1 MSFILFLQDDE
12 IAMDFVAAASNIRS
26 HIFGIPMKSR
36 FTIKC
41 KFWCIVCSLFIAY
54 IPWLFGTNIFCFH
67 VVNFSIFFLAMAGN
81 IIPAI
86 ATTNAIISGLIVME
100 ALKILSGN
108 IKKCK
113 SVRKKISVGYL
124 WIFEMNNNARK
135 FITVTYTHTIR
146 MEVEAVN
153 SCLIWF
159 ATESRLEFAGKES
172 ANYAICDRTNV
183 PEY

>member
-113 SVRKKISVGYL
+113 SVRKKSL
-124 WIFEMNNNARK
+124 
-135 FITVTYTHTIR
+135 
-146 MEVEAVN
+146 
-153 SCLIWF
+153 L
-159 ATESRLEFAGKES
+159 
-172 ANYAICDRTNV
+172 AICESLKWIIM
-183 PEY
+183 PENSSLLHIHTQSEWRLKPLTLVSFDLLLNHG